1 MLHDYL
7 IVYEIKDDER
17 SGMVRGNVTV
27 HDFPLTQRAL
37 KAVCDK
43 VSAVYNE
50 GGGCATQSALILNV
64 IQLDKELEGVVTEYD
79 VEATV

>member
-17 SGMVRGNVTV
+17 SGMVRGNVAV
-27 HDFPLTQRAL
+27 HDFPLTYTAL

-43 VSAVYNE
+43 VSTIYNE
-50 GGGCATQSALILNV
+50 GGGCATQSALILNI
-64 IQLDKELEGVVTEYD
+64 IQLEKEPEGIVTEYN
-79 VEATV
+79 VEVMS